1 MKKIALSLH
10 GYFNNKADPDSGNN
24 GFKYLCETL
33 LSKYE
38 VDVFIHSWD
47 TDKRDHIEALY
58 SPLFSYF
65 EDQIDFKEVMKFSNV
80 SQEHFDEGFDRNNS
94 PYSTCQISSTL
105 SFLYSRKKSL
115 DLVYMYE
122 EENNFKYDAVIS
134 ARFDLGQ
141 RDKFGK
147 WKYYVSQMN
156 FDPEL
161 DMNFMYSAMWD
172 QLNAG
177 YADQWF
183 YSNSNNMRL
192 LSMAYDAALYEY
204 FKPGSDYEKNV
215 TTGWPDSLEY
225 DGSFYDANQFSNEK
239 LKPYRDLR
247 NLVSEMKYPK
257 WQCVNNHILYKWFM
271 IHYDLYE
278 KSRFV

>member
-1 MKKIALSLH
+1 MKIALTLH
-10 GYFNNKADPDSGNN
+10 GYFNNKVDPDSGEN
-24 GFKYLCETL
+24 GFKYLTDIL
-33 LSKYE
+33 LSKYD

-47 TDKRDHIEALY
+47 VDQRSHLYDLYEPKFAIIENQL
-58 SPLFSYF
+58 S
-65 EDQIDFKEVMKFSNV
+65 FKEAMGELNV
-80 SQEHFDEGFDRNNS
+80 SQEYFDEGFDRNNS
-94 PYSTCQISSTL
+94 PYAACRIESTL
-105 SFLYSRKKSL
+105 SFLYSRKMAL
-115 DLVYMYE
+115 ELVYKYE
-122 EENNFKYDAVIS
+122 TELDIQYDVVIT

-156 FDPEL
+156 FDPTL
-161 DMNFMYSAMWD
+161 DMNYIYSAMWD

-192 LSMAYDAALYEY
+192 LSMAFDAALNEY
-204 FKPGSDYEKNV
+204 FVPNSKYQKAV
-215 TTGWPDSLEY
+215 TGGWPDSLQY
-225 DGSFYDANQFSNEK
+225 DGSFYDPAQFSNEK
-239 LKPYRDLR
+239 LKPFRDSR

-257 WQCVNNHILYKWFM
+257 WQCVNNHILYKWHM
-271 IHYDLYE
+271 IAYNLYD